1 MAVARVT
8 LLLLL
13 VCAAAL
19 AEARPDF
26 MRELPALPI
35 VGGNRVS
42 AVGHLSGQAGLNPF
56 GKVGKCR

>member
-1 MAVARVT
+1 M
-8 LLLLL
+8 LLVL
-13 VCAAAL
+13 VCAAVL

-26 MRELPALPI
+26 MRELPALPV

-56 GKVGKCR
+56 GKVGGR